1 MSPRPQASR
10 DDATAKRFLRAAAY
24 LIDAYLDDQPRE
36 KQPARLRTIH
46 FPAALDW
53 LDIDDVIRL
62 AAAQGGTG
70 VSKHA
75 FYNRWPSRDDFLPEA
90 VIYALLADEDFE
102 DSSKRAEEVPEV
114 ATAEA
119 TFSSEIIRIATD
131 LLESLQRDPRNYL
144 TLHIGPLLPQHPLLW
159 EKLLPEMQRMIQA
172 WADGYAALLT
182 AFGLVLRPGW
192 TAHRVALALQ
202 AMLDG
207 FILRYRILP
216 DDYQPSAEEIGIF
229 ADTVTAFVL
238 GVIDADRSG
247 VSVQAAVDALVK
259 LASGRCIPLVLN

>member
-1 MSPRPQASR
+1 MPRPPASR

-24 LIDAYLDDQPRE
+24 LIDAYLDRPRE
-36 KQPARLRTIH
+36 EQPPRLKTIH

-53 LDIDDVIRL
+53 LDVEDVIRL
-62 AAAQGGTG
+62 AAAQGGNG
-70 VSKHA
+70 VSRHA
-75 FYNRWPSRDDFLPEA
+75 FYKRWPSRDDFLPEA
-90 VIYALLADEDFE
+90 VVYALLTDEDFE
-102 DSSKRAEEVPEV
+102 DSSKRAEEVPAV
-114 ATAEA
+114 AAAEA
-119 TFSSEIIRIATD
+119 SFSSEIIRISTE

-182 AFGLVLRPGW
+182 AFGLTLRPGW
-192 TAHRVALALQ
+192 TPHRVALALQ

-207 FILRYRILP
+207 FVLRYRILP
-216 DDYQPSAEEIGIF
+216 DDYQPATAEEVGIF

-247 VSVQAAVDALVK
+247 VSVQAAVDALV
-259 LASGRCIPLVLN
+259 NHT